1 MPLMNINFVIA
12 SENPKELSAFYAK
25 INSDKANKG
34 FSKSHYFISLSS
46 RSKIHFYRPN
56 ENYEWQRKGNSTSLC
71 FQREPSEDPAMIIE
85 RWTSEILKI
94 GGSAMGISKLANFGS
109 EQWML
114 DPEGNQF
121 LILVPFLSKES
132 DIEGLKL

>member
-12 SENPKELSAFYAK
+12 SENPKELSGFYAK

-34 FSKSHYFISLSS
+34 FNSTHYFISLSN

-56 ENYEWQRKGNSTSLC
+56 ENHEWHRKGNSTSLC
-71 FQREPSEDPAMIIE
+71 FQGEPSKDPAKIIE
-85 RWTSEILKI
+85 SWTSEILKI
-94 GGSAMGISKLANFGS
+94 GGSVMGLSKLAKFGS

-121 LILVPFLSKES
+121 LILVPYLSKGSEM
-132 DIEGLKL
+132 EALM

>member
-12 SENPKELSAFYAK
+12 SENPKELSIFYAK
-25 INSDKANKG
+25 INSGKVIKG
-34 FSKSHYFISLSS
+34 FNTTHYFISLSN

-71 FQREPSEDPAMIIE
+71 FQGEPSEDPATIIE

-94 GGSAMGISKLANFGS
+94 GGSAMGKTKLANFGS

-121 LILVPFLSKES
+121 LILVPYLSKGS
-132 DIEGLKL
+132 DIEALM

>member
-12 SENPKELSAFYAK
+12 SENPKELSEFYAK
-25 INSDKANKG
+25 INADKVNNG
-34 FSKSHYFISLSS
+34 FNATHYFISLSN

-56 ENYEWQRKGNSTSLC
+56 ENHEWQRKGNSTSLC
-71 FQREPSEDPAMIIE
+71 FQGEPSEDPVTIIE
-85 RWTSEILKI
+85 RWTAEILKI
-94 GGSAMGISKLANFGS
+94 GGTSMGIKKLASFGS

-121 LILVPFLSKES
+121 LILVPYLLKGSDKEV
-132 DIEGLKL
+132 LM

>member
-25 INSDKANKG
+25 INSDKATKG
-34 FSKSHYFISLSS
+34 FNSTHYFISLSN

-56 ENYEWQRKGNSTSLC
+56 KNHEWQREGNSTSLC
-71 FQREPSEDPAMIIE
+71 FQREPCANPSTILQV
-85 RWTSEILKI
+85 WTSEILKI
-94 GGSAMGISKLANFGS
+94 GGSAMGLPKLANFGS

-121 LILVPFLSKES
+121 LILVPYLLKGSDKEV
-132 DIEGLKL
+132 LM

>member
-12 SENPKELSAFYAK
+12 SENPKELSDFYAK

-34 FSKSHYFISLSS
+34 FNSTHYFISLSNQ
-46 RSKIHFYRPN
+46 SKIHFYRPN
-56 ENYEWQRKGNSTSLC
+56 QNHQWQRKGNSTSLC
-71 FQREPSEDPAMIIE
+71 FQREPSKDPAEIIE
-85 RWTSEILKI
+85 SWTSEILKI
-94 GGSAMGISKLANFGS
+94 GGKIKWISKLANFGS

-121 LILVPFLSKES
+121 LILVPFLSNDF
-132 DIEGLKL
+132 DIEALR

>member
-12 SENPKELSAFYAK
+12 SENPKELSDFYAN

-34 FSKSHYFISLSS
+34 FNSSHYFISLSD

-56 ENYEWQRKGNSTSLC
+56 ENHEFQRKGNSTSLC
-71 FQREPSEDPAMIIE
+71 FQGEPSEYPAKVIE
-85 RWTSEILKI
+85 SWTSEILKI
-94 GGSAMGISKLANFGS
+94 GGGVMGVSKLVMFGS

-121 LILVPFLSKES
+121 LIVVPYLSNGSPMES
-132 DIEGLKL
+132 LM

>member
-12 SENPKELSAFYAK
+12 SKNPKELSDFYSK

-34 FSKSHYFISLSS
+34 LNSTHYFISLSD
-46 RSKIHFYRPN
+46 RSKIHFYKPN
-56 ENYEWQRKGNSTSLC
+56 ENHELQWKGNSVSLC
-71 FQREPSEDPAMIIE
+71 FQDEPSEDPLKIIE

-94 GGSAMGISKLANFGS
+94 GGSPVGNPKLENFGS
-109 EQWML
+109 EQWMF

-121 LILVPFLSKES
+121 LILVPYLSKGSGMEAS
-132 DIEGLKL
+132 I

>member
-12 SENPKELSAFYAK
+12 SENPKELSGFYAK
-25 INSDKANKG
+25 INSDKASKG
-34 FSKSHYFISLSS
+34 FNETHYFISLSN

-56 ENYEWQRKGNSTSLC
+56 KNHELQRKGNSTSLC
-71 FQREPSEDPAMIIE
+71 FQGEPSEDPTKIIK
-85 RWTSEILKI
+85 RWTSDILQI
-94 GGSAMGISKLANFGS
+94 GGSVKGISKLAMFGS

-121 LILVPFLSKES
+121 LILVPYLFNEASMES
-132 DIEGLKL
+132 LM

>member
-12 SENPKELSAFYAK
+12 SKNPKELSEFYAK

-34 FSKSHYFISLSS
+34 FNSTHYFISLSS
-46 RSKIHFYRPN
+46 QSKIHFYRPN
-56 ENYEWQRKGNSTSLC
+56 ENHEWKRSGNSTSLC
-71 FQREPSEDPAMIIE
+71 FQGEPSDDPSRNIK
-85 RWTSEILKI
+85 RWTSEILNI
-94 GGSAMGISKLANFGS
+94 GGNVMGISKLAKFGC

-121 LILVPFLSKES
+121 LILAPYLLKGS
-132 DIEGLKL
+132 DKKALM

>member
-12 SENPKELSAFYAK
+12 SENPKELSIFYAK
-25 INSDKANKG
+25 INSGKVTKG
-34 FSKSHYFISLSS
+34 LNTTHYFISLSN

-56 ENYEWQRKGNSTSLC
+56 ENHEWQRKGNSTSLC
-71 FQREPSEDPAMIIE
+71 FQGEPSEDPATIIE

-94 GGSAMGISKLANFGS
+94 GGSAMGKTKLANFGS

-121 LILVPFLSKES
+121 LILVPYLSKGS
-132 DIEGLKL
+132 DIESLI

>member
-12 SENPKELSAFYAK
+12 SENPKELSGFYAK
-25 INSDKANKG
+25 INSDKVNKG
-34 FSKSHYFISLSS
+34 FNSTHYFISLSN

-56 ENYEWQRKGNSTSLC
+56 ENYKWQRNGNTTSLC
-71 FQREPSEDPAMIIE
+71 FQREPSEDPSEIIE
-85 RWTSEILKI
+85 SWATEILKSGGDVI
-94 GGSAMGISKLANFGS
+94 GMPNLADFGS

-121 LILVPFLSKES
+121 LILVPYFLKES
-132 DIEGLKL
+132 DMEALV

>member
-12 SENPKELSAFYAK
+12 SKNPKELSGFYAK

-34 FSKSHYFISLSS
+34 FNSTHYFISLSN

-56 ENYEWQRKGNSTSLC
+56 KNHEWERKGNSTSLC
-71 FQREPSEDPAMIIE
+71 FQGEPSEDPAKIIE
-85 RWTSEILKI
+85 SLTSDILKI
-94 GGSAMGISKLANFGS
+94 GGSVMEPPNMDEFGS
-109 EQWML
+109 EQWIL

-121 LILVPFLSKES
+121 LILVPYLSS
-132 DIEGLKL
+132 RTAMNL

>member
-12 SENPKELSAFYAK
+12 SENPKELSIFYAK
-25 INSDKANKG
+25 INSGKVIKG
-34 FSKSHYFISLSS
+34 FNTTHYFISLSN

-56 ENYEWQRKGNSTSLC
+56 ENHEWQRKGNSTSLC
-71 FQREPSEDPAMIIE
+71 FQGEPSEDPATIIE

-94 GGSAMGISKLANFGS
+94 GGSAMGKTKLANFGS

-121 LILVPFLSKES
+121 LILVPYLSKGS
-132 DIEGLKL
+132 DIEALM

>member
-12 SENPKELSAFYAK
+12 SENPKELSGFYAK
-25 INSDKANKG
+25 INYDKASKG
-34 FSKSHYFISLSS
+34 LNATHYFISLSN

-56 ENYEWQRKGNSTSLC
+56 ENHKWKRKGNSTSLC
-71 FQREPSEDPAMIIE
+71 FQREPCEDPSKIIE
-85 RWTSEILKI
+85 CWTSEILKI
-94 GGSAMGISKLANFGS
+94 GGSSVSMPKFAKFGS

-121 LILVPFLSKES
+121 LIMVPYLSTRSNMEAF
-132 DIEGLKL
+132 I

>member
-12 SENPKELSAFYAK
+12 SENPKELSDFYAK
-25 INSDKANKG
+25 VNSDKANKG
-34 FSKSHYFISLSS
+34 FNATHYFISISN

-56 ENYEWQRKGNSTSLC
+56 ENHEWQRKGNSTSLC
-71 FQREPSEDPAMIIE
+71 FQRESSEDPFKMIE

-94 GGSAMGISKLANFGS
+94 GGRTKGIPKLANFGS

-121 LILVPFLSKES
+121 LILVPYLSIGSEM
-132 DIEGLKL
+132 EALM